1 MFEKRIPVEGA
12 QQVILADMAGHVALE
27 GWDETD
33 VLVRLPDGKE
43 EHLTVEETELGP
55 AISARY
61 HCEVWVPA
69 ALPVTVRQARGHLKV
84 AGLASLNAEQ
94 VRGHLKLAGV
104 DDAVLA
110 EVYGNLKA
118 DASASLRL
126 VGTTYGDARLSQ
138 IQSADL
144 QNVRGQLSVK
154 SAGQVRVSRV
164 GGNLVAKEIG
174 KTLDADQIGG
184 NAILK
189 SIAGAATVDQ
199 VAGNLVAKDLAGG
212 ARFPRIGGNLVWRGD
227 LGTGR
232 SYHFQCDGNAVL
244 RLQEGTNA
252 HLTLSAGGRILSSL
266 DLADQEQEGGRLSG
280 TLGEGGA
287 ELVVEAKGNVTV
299 GGGSEAVGAE
309 LGEEISR
316 QINESLQA
324 LDLEA
329 IGRQVSEEMEGALS
343 RLRVKLED
351 VDWERMGQRA
361 QQAVERA
368 MERMER
374 DMDRAMEQ
382 VARHQEQAARYQER
396 MARHQERLQRRM
408 EREAQRRERRGQR
421 HGVEVDFGWEEE
433 MEAEAGAPDSGPD
446 LDEERLSILRMVEQG
461 QISPEEAEMLL
472 DALE

>member
-12 QQVILADMAGHVALE
+12 HQLILADMAGNVALDV
-27 GWDETD
+27 WDEAD
-33 VLVRLPDGKE
+33 VLVRLADGE
-43 EHLTVEETELGP
+43 EELLKVKETEEGLVLSTP
-55 AISARY
+55 TSCQVR
-61 HCEVWVPA
+61 VPA
-69 ALPVTVRQARGHLKV
+69 ALPVIVRQAHGNLKV

-94 VRGHLKLAGV
+94 VRGNLKLDGV

-110 EVYGNLKA
+110 EVYGHLKA
-118 DASASLRL
+118 GASTKLRL
-126 VGTTYGDARLSQ
+126 VGTTYGNARLDNV
-138 IQSADL
+138 QSADL
-144 QNVRGQLSVK
+144 QNVRGHLVVR
-154 SAGQVRVSRV
+154 SASQVRVTRV
-164 GGNLVAKEIG
+164 GGELVAKEISG
-174 KTLDADQIGG
+174 TLDADQIGG
-184 NAILK
+184 NATLK

-212 ARFPRIGGNLVWRGD
+212 ARFPRIGGNLVWKGD

-266 DLADQEQEGGRLSG
+266 DLADQEQEGGQLSG

-299 GGGSEAVGAE
+299 GGGPEAVGTE

-316 QINESLQA
+316 QINEGLQA

-329 IGRQVSEEMEGALS
+329 LGRQVSEEMEGALS
-343 RLRVKLED
+343 RLRVKLEG

-374 DMDRAMEQ
+374 DMDRAMDQ
-382 VARHQEQAARYQER
+382 VGRE
-396 MARHQERLQRRM
+396 QERLQRRL
-408 EREAQRRERRGQR
+408 EREALRRERRERR
-421 HGVEVDFGWEEE
+421 HGVQVDFGWEEE
-433 MEAEAGAPDSGPD
+433 MEAEAGAPDPGPD